1 MAHSQNRPPTGA
13 PVGGIDWSDLQIVL
27 AVADAGSLA
36 GAARRLAV
44 NHTTVLR
51 RVGAFERQ
59 LGVRLF
65 DRLPTG
71 YALTGAGEELATA
84 ARVVQETIFA
94 AERRVLGRDL
104 QLTGTIRVTTADTLA
119 ASILPAALATFR
131 RNHPE
136 VRLELTTSGAMAS
149 LSKREADVAVRPTDK
164 PPPNLIGR
172 RVAAVAIAPYASP
185 RYLRR
190 HPAKGELARHVWIS
204 PDDSLS
210 GTTVARWIRRTLAEA
225 PVALRADAFVPMAHA
240 ALAGAGVAALPCYLA
255 DPLPGLRRLR
265 APIPEMATEL
275 WVLTHE
281 DLRAAVRIRALT
293 DWLGEALGRERDLI
307 EGRRPRA

>member
-1 MAHSQNRPPTGA
+1 MAHSQMSVHTN
-13 PVGGIDWSDLQIVL
+13 WNDLQLLL

-51 RVGAFERQ
+51 RVRAVERRF
-59 LGVRLF
+59 GVRLF

-71 YALTGAGEELATA
+71 YALTGAGEEMAEA
-84 ARVVQETIFA
+84 ARAVGETVSA
-94 AERRVLGRDL
+94 VERRLLGRDL
-104 QLTGTIRVTTADTLA
+104 LLTGTIRITTADTLA
-119 ASILPAALATFR
+119 ASILPAALVDFQST
-131 RNHPE
+131 HPD
-136 VRLELTTSGAMAS
+136 VRLELSTSGAMVS
-149 LSKREADVAVRPTDK
+149 LSKREADVAVRPSTK
-164 PPPNLIGR
+164 PPPNLVGR

-185 RYLRR
+185 RYLAA
-190 HPAKGELARHVWIS
+190 HAAKQELSRHVWIGL
-204 PDDSLS
+204 DESLS
-210 GTTVARWIRRTLAEA
+210 GTTIARWMRRTLAEA
-225 PVALRADAFVPMAHA
+225 KIALRADALLAAAHA

-265 APIPEMATEL
+265 GPIGQMATEL

-281 DLRAAVRIRALT
+281 DLRTAARIRALT
-293 DWLGEALGRERDLI
+293 DSLVVSLGRERPLI